1 MAPTVIAFAPG
12 RVELLGNHTDY
23 NDGVAL
29 AAPIYRG
36 VTIRAEKLD
45 ADLVE
50 ISSEANGREVRV
62 SLKNLQRLDEERWAN
77 YPIGVIKTLRE
88 AGFEIGGMRLRVGS
102 NLTPGSGLSSSAA
115 FYHESFAWRSPFIRG
130 EVTSRM
136 KLLDHEYGPKS
147 TTSSSL

>member
-29 AAPIYRG
+29 AAAIDRG

-88 AGFEIGGMRLRVGS
+88 AGFEIGGMRLRDAKQQNDERQRTHRHELRSFLSFSQYSSRFLISRSKPRSAGS
-102 NLTPGSGLSSSAA
+102 
-115 FYHESFAWRSPFIRG
+115 
-130 EVTSRM
+130 
-136 KLLDHEYGPKS
+136 
-147 TTSSSL
+147 